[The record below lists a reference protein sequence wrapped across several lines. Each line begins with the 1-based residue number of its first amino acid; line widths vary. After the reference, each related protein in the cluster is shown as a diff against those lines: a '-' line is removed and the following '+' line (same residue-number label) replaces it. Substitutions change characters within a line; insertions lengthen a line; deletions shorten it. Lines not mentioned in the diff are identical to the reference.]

1 MPRSDRG
8 RWKTQETRYKEQGT
22 IENTLD
28 TETEHDVPKD
38 GGILRRFRVND
49 GTSIT
54 GGEKGIMSKPNL
66 NNPENSKLVQ
76 IFLDIEAILGHGIP
90 EDFRREALARKN
102 EIESKINSHEYP
114 SEALVF
120 TRYSRENSVA
130 ENLQKNV
137 RFGETAVSLL
147 DMIVKNIPQNLHFAM
162 SVKEAAKIMGWSDSK
177 VKRAMKILRDYGI
190 IAVVQ
195 QGKGR
200 GNPTIYMLNP
210 MVADVGKKK
219 PPQVQE
225 EFWNLAGDWEA
236 RKFIGVSEKC
246 VTVDEVK
253 TEDKLKYSVFKYK
266 DKEKSEEQQEEEEPT
281 EETELT
287 KKTKKIEPIQD
298 LSAQQ
303 IAEIDSTFSI
313 RQ

>member
-1 MPRSDRG
+1 
-8 RWKTQETRYKEQGT
+8 
-22 IENTLD
+22 
-28 TETEHDVPKD
+28 
-38 GGILRRFRVND
+38 
-49 GTSIT
+49 
-54 GGEKGIMSKPNL
+54 MSKPNL

-130 ENLQKNV
+130 ENLQKIEKRGV
-137 RFGETAVSLL
+137 FAALLL
-147 DMIVKNIPQNLHFAM
+147 DLIVKNIPQNLNFSIA
-162 SVKEAAKIMGWSDSK
+162 VKDVMAIMGWSKSTAL
-177 VKRAMKILRDYGI
+177 RAFKILTDYGI
-190 IAVVQ
+190 IAVVR

-200 GNPTIYMLNP
+200 GNPTVYMLNP

-236 RKFIGVSEKC
+236 RKYIGVAEKC

-266 DKEKSEEQQEEEEPT
+266 EKSEEQQEEEELT

>member
-1 MPRSDRG
+1 
-8 RWKTQETRYKEQGT
+8 
-22 IENTLD
+22 
-28 TETEHDVPKD
+28 
-38 GGILRRFRVND
+38 
-49 GTSIT
+49 
-54 GGEKGIMSKPNL
+54 MSKPNL

-76 IFLDIEAILGHGIP
+76 IFLDIEAVLGHGIP

-130 ENLQKNV
+130 ENLQKIEKRGV
-137 RFGETAVSLL
+137 FAVLLL
-147 DMIVKNIPQNLHFAM
+147 DLIVKNIPQNLNFSIA
-162 SVKEAAKIMGWSDSK
+162 VKDVMAIMGWSKSTAL
-177 VKRAMKILRDYGI
+177 RAFKILTDYGI
-190 IAVVQ
+190 IAVVR

-200 GNPTIYMLNP
+200 GNPTVYMLNP

-236 RKFIGVSEKC
+236 RKYIGVAEKC

-266 DKEKSEEQQEEEEPT
+266 EKPEGRQGQEEEEPT
-281 EETELT
+281 EETEMT
-287 KKTKKIEPIQD
+287 KKSLKKVESIQP
-298 LSAQQ
+298 LTAQQ
-303 IAEIDSTFSI
+303 REEIDTTFSI

>member
-8 RWKTQETRYKEQGT
+8 RWETQETRYKEQGT

-130 ENLQKNV
+130 ENLQKIEKRGV
-137 RFGETAVSLL
+137 FAVLLL
-147 DMIVKNIPQNLHFAM
+147 DLIVKNIPQNLNFSIA
-162 SVKEAAKIMGWSDSK
+162 VKDVMAIMGWSKSTAL
-177 VKRAMKILRDYGI
+177 RAFKILTDYGI
-190 IAVVQ
+190 IAVVR

-200 GNPTIYMLNP
+200 GNPTVYMLNP

-219 PPQVQE
+219 PPQEQE
-225 EFWNLAGDWEA
+225 EFWELAGEWET
-236 RKFIGVSEKC
+236 RKYIEIAEKC

-266 DKEKSEEQQEEEEPT
+266 EKPEERQEEEPT

>member
-1 MPRSDRG
+1 MQRRPNN
-8 RWKTQETRYKEQGT
+8 
-22 IENTLD
+22 ENPT
-28 TETEHDVPKD
+28 
-38 GGILRRFRVND
+38 
-49 GTSIT
+49 
-54 GGEKGIMSKPNL
+54 
-66 NNPENSKLVQ
+66 NSSVVQ
-76 IFLDIEAILGHGIP
+76 MLLDIEKCGIDIP
-90 EDFRREALARKN
+90 DDLRRQIIAKKE
-102 EIESKINSHEYP
+102 EIDDTWDSHQYP
-114 SEALVF
+114 SESLVF
-120 TRYSRENSVA
+120 TRVSRENSIV

-236 RKFIGVSEKC
+236 RKYIGVAEKC

-266 DKEKSEEQQEEEEPT
+266 DKEKSEEQQEEEKPT

-287 KKTKKIEPIQD
+287 KKTKKIEPIQT
-298 LSAQQ
+298 LSAKQK
-303 IAEIDSTFSI
+303 AEIDSTFSI

>member
-1 MPRSDRG
+1 
-8 RWKTQETRYKEQGT
+8 
-22 IENTLD
+22 
-28 TETEHDVPKD
+28 
-38 GGILRRFRVND
+38 
-49 GTSIT
+49 
-54 GGEKGIMSKPNL
+54 MSKPNL

-76 IFLDIEAILGHGIP
+76 IFLDIEAVLGHGIP

-130 ENLQKNV
+130 ENLQKIEKRGV
-137 RFGETAVSLL
+137 FAVLLL
-147 DMIVKNIPQNLHFAM
+147 DLIVKNIPQNLNFSIA
-162 SVKEAAKIMGWSDSK
+162 VKDVMAIMGWSKSTAL
-177 VKRAMKILRDYGI
+177 RAFKILTDYGI
-190 IAVVQ
+190 IAVVR

-200 GNPTIYMLNP
+200 GNPTVYMLNP

-236 RKFIGVSEKC
+236 RKYIGVAEKC

-266 DKEKSEEQQEEEEPT
+266 EKPEEQQEEKEST

>member
-1 MPRSDRG
+1 LPRSDRG

-22 IENTLD
+22 IENTFN

-49 GTSIT
+49 GTSIA
-54 GGEKGIMSKPNL
+54 GGEKGIMSKTNL
-66 NNPENSKLVQ
+66 NNPDNSKLVQ
-76 IFLDIEAILGHGIP
+76 IFLDIEAVLGHGIP

-130 ENLQKNV
+130 ENLQKIEKRGV
-137 RFGETAVSLL
+137 FAVLLL
-147 DMIVKNIPQNLHFAM
+147 DLIVKNIPQNLNFSIA
-162 SVKEAAKIMGWSDSK
+162 VKDVMAIMGWSKSTAL
-177 VKRAMKILRDYGI
+177 RAFKILTDYGI
-190 IAVVQ
+190 IAVVR

-225 EFWNLAGDWEA
+225 EFWTLAGDWEA
-236 RKFIGVSEKC
+236 RKYIGVAEKC

-253 TEDKLKYSVFKYK
+253 TEDKLKYSMFKY
-266 DKEKSEEQQEEEEPT
+266 KEKSEEQQEEEEPT
-281 EETELT
+281 EETEMT
-287 KKTKKIEPIQD
+287 KKSIKKVESIQP
-298 LSAQQ
+298 LTAQQ
-303 IAEIDSTFSI
+303 REEIDTTFSI

>member
-22 IENTLD
+22 IENTLN

-49 GTSIT
+49 GTSIA
-54 GGEKGIMSKPNL
+54 GGEKGIMSKTNL
-66 NNPENSKLVQ
+66 NNPDNSKLVQ
-76 IFLDIEAILGHGIP
+76 IFLDIEAVLGHGIP

-130 ENLQKNV
+130 ENLQKIEKRGV
-137 RFGETAVSLL
+137 FAVLLL
-147 DMIVKNIPQNLHFAM
+147 DLIVKNIPQNLNFSIA
-162 SVKEAAKIMGWSDSK
+162 VKDVMAIMGWSKSTAL
-177 VKRAMKILRDYGI
+177 RAFKILTDYGI
-190 IAVVQ
+190 IAVVR

-225 EFWNLAGDWEA
+225 EFWTLAGDWEA
-236 RKFIGVSEKC
+236 RKYIGVAEKC

-253 TEDKLKYSVFKYK
+253 TEDKLKYSMFKY
-266 DKEKSEEQQEEEEPT
+266 KEKSEEQQEEEEPT
-281 EETELT
+281 EETEMT
-287 KKTKKIEPIQD
+287 KKSIKKVESIQP
-298 LSAQQ
+298 LTAQQ
-303 IAEIDSTFSI
+303 REEIDTTFSI

>member
-1 MPRSDRG
+1 M
-8 RWKTQETRYKEQGT
+8 
-22 IENTLD
+22 L
-28 TETEHDVPKD
+28 
-38 GGILRRFRVND
+38 
-49 GTSIT
+49 
-54 GGEKGIMSKPNL
+54 
-66 NNPENSKLVQ
+66 
-76 IFLDIEAILGHGIP
+76 LDIEKCGIDIP
-90 EDFRREALARKN
+90 DDLRRQIIAKKE
-102 EIESKINSHEYP
+102 EIDDTWDSHQYP
-114 SEALVF
+114 SESLVF
-120 TRYSRENSVA
+120 TRVSRENSIV

-236 RKFIGVSEKC
+236 RKYIGVAEKC

-266 DKEKSEEQQEEEEPT
+266 DKEKSEEQQEEEKPT

-287 KKTKKIEPIQD
+287 KKTKKIEPIQT
-298 LSAQQ
+298 LSAKQK
-303 IAEIDSTFSI
+303 AEIDSTFSI

>member
-8 RWKTQETRYKEQGT
+8 RWETQETRYKEQGT

-130 ENLQKNV
+130 ENLQKIEKRGV
-137 RFGETAVSLL
+137 FAVLLL
-147 DMIVKNIPQNLHFAM
+147 DLIVKNIPQNLNFSIA
-162 SVKEAAKIMGWSDSK
+162 VKDVMAIMGWSKSTAL
-177 VKRAMKILRDYGI
+177 RAFKILTDYGI
-190 IAVVQ
+190 IAVVR

-200 GNPTIYMLNP
+200 GNPTVYMLNP

-236 RKFIGVSEKC
+236 RKYIGVAEKC

-266 DKEKSEEQQEEEEPT
+266 EKPEERQEEEPT

>member
-54 GGEKGIMSKPNL
+54 GGEKGIMSKPNI

-200 GNPTIYMLNP
+200 GNPTVYMLNP

-236 RKFIGVSEKC
+236 RKYIGVAEKC

-266 DKEKSEEQQEEEEPT
+266 EKPEERQEEEPT

>member
-22 IENTLD
+22 IENTFN

-49 GTSIT
+49 GTSIA
-54 GGEKGIMSKPNL
+54 GGEKGIMSKTNL
-66 NNPENSKLVQ
+66 NNPDNSKLVQ
-76 IFLDIEAILGHGIP
+76 IFLDIEAVLGHGIP

-130 ENLQKNV
+130 ENLQKIEKRGV
-137 RFGETAVSLL
+137 FAVLLL
-147 DMIVKNIPQNLHFAM
+147 DLIVKNIPQNLNFSIA
-162 SVKEAAKIMGWSDSK
+162 VKDVMAIMGWSKSTAL
-177 VKRAMKILRDYGI
+177 RAFKILTDYGI
-190 IAVVQ
+190 IAVVR

-225 EFWNLAGDWEA
+225 EFWTLAGDWEA
-236 RKFIGVSEKC
+236 RKYIGVAEKC

-253 TEDKLKYSVFKYK
+253 TEDKLKYSMFKY
-266 DKEKSEEQQEEEEPT
+266 KEKSEEQQEEEEPT
-281 EETELT
+281 EETEMT
-287 KKTKKIEPIQD
+287 KKSIKKVESIQP
-298 LSAQQ
+298 LTAQQ
-303 IAEIDSTFSI
+303 REEIDTTFSI

>member
-22 IENTLD
+22 IENTLN

-49 GTSIT
+49 GTSIA
-54 GGEKGIMSKPNL
+54 GGEKGIMSKTNL
-66 NNPENSKLVQ
+66 NNPDNSKLVQ
-76 IFLDIEAILGHGIP
+76 IFLDIEAVLGHGIP

-130 ENLQKNV
+130 ENLQKIEKRGV
-137 RFGETAVSLL
+137 FAVLLL
-147 DMIVKNIPQNLHFAM
+147 DLIVKNIPQNLNFSIA
-162 SVKEAAKIMGWSDSK
+162 VKDVMAIMGWSKSTAL
-177 VKRAMKILRDYGI
+177 RAFKILTDYGI
-190 IAVVQ
+190 IAVVR

-225 EFWNLAGDWEA
+225 EFWTLAGDWEA
-236 RKFIGVSEKC
+236 RKYIGVAEKC

-266 DKEKSEEQQEEEEPT
+266 EKPEERQEEEPT

>member
-8 RWKTQETRYKEQGT
+8 RWETQETRYKEQGT

-130 ENLQKNV
+130 ENLQKIEKRGV
-137 RFGETAVSLL
+137 FAVLLL
-147 DMIVKNIPQNLHFAM
+147 DLIVKNIPQNLNFSIA
-162 SVKEAAKIMGWSDSK
+162 VKDVMAIMGWSKSTAL
-177 VKRAMKILRDYGI
+177 RAFKILTDYGI
-190 IAVVQ
+190 IAVVR

-200 GNPTIYMLNP
+200 GNPTVCMLNP

-236 RKFIGVSEKC
+236 RKYIGVAEKC

-266 DKEKSEEQQEEEEPT
+266 EKPEERQEEEPT

>member
-8 RWKTQETRYKEQGT
+8 RWETQETRYKEQGT

-114 SEALVF
+114 SETLVF

-130 ENLQKNV
+130 ENLQKIEKRGV
-137 RFGETAVSLL
+137 FAVLLL
-147 DMIVKNIPQNLHFAM
+147 DLIVKNIPQNLNFSIA
-162 SVKEAAKIMGWSDSK
+162 VKDVMAIMGWSKSTAL
-177 VKRAMKILRDYGI
+177 RAFKILTDYGI
-190 IAVVQ
+190 IAVVR

-200 GNPTIYMLNP
+200 GNPTVYMLNP

-236 RKFIGVSEKC
+236 RKYIGVAEKC

-266 DKEKSEEQQEEEEPT
+266 EKPEERQEEEPT

>member
-8 RWKTQETRYKEQGT
+8 RWETQETRYKEQGT

-130 ENLQKNV
+130 ENLQKIEKRGV
-137 RFGETAVSLL
+137 FAVLLL
-147 DMIVKNIPQNLHFAM
+147 DLIVKNIPQNLNFSIA
-162 SVKEAAKIMGWSDSK
+162 VKDVMAIMGWSKSTAL
-177 VKRAMKILRDYGI
+177 RAFKILTDYGI
-190 IAVVQ
+190 IAVVR

-200 GNPTIYMLNP
+200 GNPTVYMLNP

-236 RKFIGVSEKC
+236 RKYISVAEKC

-266 DKEKSEEQQEEEEPT
+266 EKSEEQQKEEPT

>member
-200 GNPTIYMLNP
+200 GNPTVYMLNP

-236 RKFIGVSEKC
+236 RKYIGVAEKC

-266 DKEKSEEQQEEEEPT
+266 EKPEERQEEEPT

>member
-22 IENTLD
+22 IENTLN
-28 TETEHDVPKD
+28 TETEYDVPKD
-38 GGILRRFRVND
+38 GGILRCFRVND
-49 GTSIT
+49 GTSIA
-54 GGEKGIMSKPNL
+54 GGEKGIMSKTNL
-66 NNPENSKLVQ
+66 NNPDNSKLVQ
-76 IFLDIEAILGHGIP
+76 IFLDIEAVLGHGIP

-130 ENLQKNV
+130 ENLQKIEKRGV
-137 RFGETAVSLL
+137 FAVLLL
-147 DMIVKNIPQNLHFAM
+147 DLIVKNIPQNLNFSIA
-162 SVKEAAKIMGWSDSK
+162 VKDVMAIMGWSKSTAL
-177 VKRAMKILRDYGI
+177 RAFKILTDYGI
-190 IAVVQ
+190 IAVVR

-225 EFWNLAGDWEA
+225 EFWTLAGDWEA
-236 RKFIGVSEKC
+236 RKYIGVAEKC

-266 DKEKSEEQQEEEEPT
+266 EKPEERQEEEPT

>member
-8 RWKTQETRYKEQGT
+8 RWKTKETRYKEQGT

-49 GTSIT
+49 GTSIA
-54 GGEKGIMSKPNL
+54 GGEKSIMSKPNL
-66 NNPENSKLVQ
+66 NNPDNSKLVQ
-76 IFLDIEAILGHGIP
+76 IFLDIESVLGHGSIP

-130 ENLQKNV
+130 ENLQKIEKRGV
-137 RFGETAVSLL
+137 FAVLLL
-147 DMIVKNIPQNLHFAM
+147 DLIVKNIPQNLNFSIA
-162 SVKEAAKIMGWSDSK
+162 VKDVMAIMGWSKSTAL
-177 VKRAMKILRDYGI
+177 RAFKILTDYGI
-190 IAVVQ
+190 IAVVR

-236 RKFIGVSEKC
+236 RKYIGVAEKC

-253 TEDKLKYSVFKYK
+253 TEDKLKYSMFKYK
-266 DKEKSEEQQEEEEPT
+266 EKSKSEEQQEEEEPT
-281 EETELT
+281 EMTEKSIKKVESIQPLT
-287 KKTKKIEPIQD
+287 
-298 LSAQQ
+298 AQQ
-303 IAEIDSTFSI
+303 REEIDTTFSI

>member
-22 IENTLD
+22 IENTLN

-49 GTSIT
+49 GTSIA
-54 GGEKGIMSKPNL
+54 GGEKGIMSKTNL
-66 NNPENSKLVQ
+66 NNPDNSKLVQ
-76 IFLDIEAILGHGIP
+76 IFLDIEAVLGHGIP

-130 ENLQKNV
+130 ENLQKIEKRGV
-137 RFGETAVSLL
+137 FAVLLL
-147 DMIVKNIPQNLHFAM
+147 DLIVKNIPQNLNFSIA
-162 SVKEAAKIMGWSDSK
+162 VKDVMAIMGWSKSTAL
-177 VKRAMKILRDYGI
+177 RAFKILTDYGI
-190 IAVVQ
+190 IAVVR

-225 EFWNLAGDWEA
+225 EFWTLAGDWEA
-236 RKFIGVSEKC
+236 RKYIGVAEKC

-253 TEDKLKYSVFKYK
+253 TEDKLKYSMFKY
-266 DKEKSEEQQEEEEPT
+266 KEKSEEQQEEEEPT

-287 KKTKKIEPIQD
+287 KKTKKFEPIQD

>member
-1 MPRSDRG
+1 
-8 RWKTQETRYKEQGT
+8 
-22 IENTLD
+22 
-28 TETEHDVPKD
+28 
-38 GGILRRFRVND
+38 
-49 GTSIT
+49 
-54 GGEKGIMSKPNL
+54 MSKL
-66 NNPENSKLVQ
+66 NRENPTNSSVIQML
-76 IFLDIEAILGHGIP
+76 LDIEKCGIDIP
-90 EDFRREALARKN
+90 NDLRRQITAKKE
-102 EIESKINSHEYP
+102 EIDDVWNSHQYP
-114 SEALVF
+114 TESLIF
-120 TRYSRENSVA
+120 TRFSRENSVA

-177 VKRAMKILRDYGI
+177 VKRAMKILRDYAI

-236 RKFIGVSEKC
+236 RKYIGVAEKC

-266 DKEKSEEQQEEEEPT
+266 VKEQQEEKTT

-287 KKTKKIEPIQD
+287 EKSIKKVEPIQP
-298 LSAQQ
+298 LTAQQ
-303 IAEIDSTFSI
+303 REDIDSTFSI

>member
-1 MPRSDRG
+1 
-8 RWKTQETRYKEQGT
+8 
-22 IENTLD
+22 
-28 TETEHDVPKD
+28 
-38 GGILRRFRVND
+38 
-49 GTSIT
+49 
-54 GGEKGIMSKPNL
+54 MSKPNL
-66 NNPENSKLVQ
+66 NNPDGSDVVQ
-76 IFLDIEAILGHGIP
+76 IFLDLEEIIGHKAP
-90 EDFRREALARKN
+90 EDFRREVFERKD
-102 EIESKINSHEYP
+102 EIDKKYRSHQYP
-114 SEALVF
+114 SDSLVF
-120 TRYSRENSVA
+120 TRFSRENSLV

-147 DMIVKNIPQNLHFAM
+147 GMIVKNIPQNLNFAM
-162 SVKEAAKIMGWSDSK
+162 PVKEASRIMGWSDSK

-195 QGKGR
+195 PGKGR
-200 GNPTIYMLNP
+200 GNPTIYKLNP

-219 PPQVQE
+219 PPQEQE
-225 EFWNLAGDWEA
+225 EFWELAGEWET
-236 RKFIGVSEKC
+236 RKYIEIAEKC

-266 DKEKSEEQQEEEEPT
+266 EKPEERQEEEPT

>member
-8 RWKTQETRYKEQGT
+8 RWETQETRYKEQGT

-120 TRYSRENSVA
+120 TRYSRENSIA
-130 ENLQKNV
+130 ENLQKIEKRGV
-137 RFGETAVSLL
+137 FAVLLL
-147 DMIVKNIPQNLHFAM
+147 DLIVKNIPQNLNFSIA
-162 SVKEAAKIMGWSDSK
+162 VKDVMAIMGWSKSTAL
-177 VKRAMKILRDYGI
+177 RAFKILTDYGI
-190 IAVVQ
+190 IAVVR

-200 GNPTIYMLNP
+200 GNPTVYMLNP

-236 RKFIGVSEKC
+236 RKYIGVAEKC

-266 DKEKSEEQQEEEEPT
+266 EKPEERQEEEPT